1 MKDLTTSFSRTRHRM
16 GVIEMGLKS
25 AQLTGGTTLGIGW
38 MMDIFQE
45 SGMYDDEIDRLNR

>member
-1 MKDLTTSFSRTRHRM
+1 MKDLTTSFSRTQHRM
-16 GVIEMGLKS
+16 DGMEMGLKS
-25 AQLTGGTTLGIGW
+25 AQITGDTTLGIGW